1 LQSCSASAW
10 CSHFSETALP
20 LKISALQRMANAI
33 QAAEKGKLSNQ
44 TNLESVN
51 ETMNLISDSTLKPV
65 QNIELN

>member
-1 LQSCSASAW
+1 
-10 CSHFSETALP
+10 
-20 LKISALQRMANAI
+20 MANAI